1 MAFCSNCGTNVPEGN
16 NYCPNCGAFVNG
28 GQKSNEQNQTVYTQQ
43 PVVGGYRAN
52 IKKRDIAITIIL
64 SIVTCGIYGLIWFFW
79 IVNDLNVA
87 AQTPEDRTPGMVLL
101 LTIVTCGIYGM
112 IWIYNAG
119 NKVDRIRQ
127 FNGEAPSNSAVL
139 YLVLSIFGLG
149 IVAYCLIQS
158 ELNRVA
164 MDA

>member
-1 MAFCSNCGTNVPEGN
+1 MIGT
-16 NYCPNCGAFVNG
+16 FVNTG
-28 GQKSNEQNQTVYTQQ
+28 ANERTNNQTNYNQQ
-43 PVVGGYRAN
+43 NVVGGYRAN

-64 SIVTCGIYGLIWFFW
+64 SIVTCGIYGLVWFFYL
-79 IVNDLNVA
+79 VNDLNIA
-87 AQTPEDRTPGMVLL
+87 AQTPSDKTPGMVLL
-101 LTIVTCGIYGM
+101 LSIVTCGIYGL

-139 YLVLSIFGLG
+139 YLVLCIFGLG